1 MRADCRRP
9 HGRAIRAASPRNDT
23 QKKRNWDIGWSF
35 ASNKCYSKETDKKRQ
50 LKYMKKIL
58 LLLTI
63 FCFPLFASAQ
73 TAEKQYYIYHIITFS
88 GSLKNEGLKVDVD
101 DGKTIEK
108 LKDENGNR
116 IKFNTPAAAFMYLNS
131 LGWELYVNGAT
142 TEGAVYGGIGGS
154 TTTSYWIMR
163 KPCTKEEFE
172 QAVEQGIKK

>member
-1 MRADCRRP
+1 
-9 HGRAIRAASPRNDT
+9 
-23 QKKRNWDIGWSF
+23 
-35 ASNKCYSKETDKKRQ
+35 
-50 LKYMKKIL
+50 MKKTL
-58 LLLTI
+58 LFLTVI
-63 FCFPLFASAQ
+63 CFPLFASAQ

-88 GSLKNEGLKVDVD
+88 GSLKNEGFKVDVD

-108 LKDENGNR
+108 LKDEKGNR

-142 TEGAVYGGIGGS
+142 TEGAIYGGIGGS